1 MEHLLVAVDAL
12 IAQIAAEQYG
22 VISFAQLRAAG
33 LGVGAINSRVRSGR
47 LHRLYRGVFAV
58 GHAHLSHAGRCV
70 AALLS
75 LGPGAALS
83 HATAAAQWA
92 VRPSVSATIHVT
104 VPTPGGRLTRPGVVV
119 HRSTT
124 LRPADVTEVDG
135 IAVTSVARTLLDL
148 AGALAPGPLERA
160 VERSLQLRLFDLAAI
175 RSVLA
180 ANPRRAGTKQ
190 LARIVATIHDE
201 PPVTRS
207 QLAALMRDLCDAHAI
222 PRPEVNVVVEGI
234 EVDFFWR
241 AQRLVVETDGHETHG
256 TRTAFERDRAR
267 DARLTALGYRVVRFT
282 HRQLTHDPALVAATL
297 LALIDGT
304 ARR

>member
-12 IAQIAAEQYG
+12 IAQIAAEQHG

-58 GHAHLSHAGRCV
+58 GHTHLSHAGRCV

-92 VRPSVSATIHVT
+92 VRPSASATIHVT

-124 LRPADVTEVDG
+124 LRPADVIEIDR

-148 AGALAPGPLERA
+148 AGMLAPGPLERA
-160 VERSLQLRLFDLAAI
+160 VERSLQLRLFDVAAV

-207 QLAALMRDLCDAHAI
+207 QLEALMRDLCDAHAI
-222 PRPEVNVVVEGI
+222 RRPEVNVVVEGI

-267 DARLTALGYRVVRFT
+267 DARLTARGYRVVRFT
-282 HRQLTHDPALVAATL
+282 HRQLTHEPALVAATL
-297 LALIDGT
+297 VALIDGT